1 MPGPKVSTSWR
12 TLTML
17 IILPPGSITRDKI
30 EDGSLHASPFSI
42 FDDGRP
48 NPGGWHGTPP
58 NFNVAHPDVQAAL
71 ARAVDTFIA
80 EGCVHPSFKGV
91 VLHLTRHSLT
101 WFGDERAGYNDYA
114 VEAFARAKG
123 LTIPVDRKDPMRGK
137 GYADWI
143 RANAYEAWLDW
154 RCGVGADLYCRLAA
168 KLRTARPDLKLM
180 VNTFLLP
187 DWRHPDFG
195 KENFIPE
202 ANRRAGLDVRL
213 LADVPNLIVCQT
225 EIPADYRWFGPM
237 DPSNLKDNGRW
248 RDFRATAEPAHRNL
262 YFKRGDYGILE
273 GAAVAQERDPPGVAF
288 PWVNQHDRY
297 WESAIGRI
305 TKDQPGKTLS
315 CAWLK
320 ECPWRVTTINPSGR
334 HALKHYAV
342 PFRYHDVL
350 GLSKGGFLIGTYG
363 TEDVLVPFIQAF
375 RALPAVVFDD
385 VGGSSDSLVRVRQKE
400 FGGKSYFYAINT
412 SEKPA
417 RVTLKV
423 PPGTEDLVTKARLA
437 PDGAPQAVTL
447 DLQAYE
453 LRAFMSFSGQTCE
466 RIAK

>member
-1 MPGPKVSTSWR
+1 
-12 TLTML
+12 
-17 IILPPGSITRDKI
+17 
-30 EDGSLHASPFSI
+30 
-42 FDDGRP
+42 
-48 NPGGWHGTPP
+48 
-58 NFNVAHPDVQAAL
+58 
-71 ARAVDTFIA
+71 
-80 EGCVHPSFKGV
+80 
-91 VLHLTRHSLT
+91 
-101 WFGDERAGYNDYA
+101 
-114 VEAFARAKG
+114 
-123 LTIPVDRKDPMRGK
+123 
-137 GYADWI
+137 
-143 RANAYEAWLDW
+143 
-154 RCGVGADLYCRLAA
+154 
-168 KLRTARPDLKLM
+168 M

-213 LADVPNLIVCQT
+213 LADVPNVIICQT
-225 EIPADYRWFGPM
+225 EIPADYRFFGPM
-237 DPSNLKDNGRW
+237 NPSSPKDNGRW
-248 RDFRATAEPAHRNL
+248 REFRATAEPASRNL

-273 GAAVAQERDPPGVAF
+273 GAAVAQERDPPGAAVAQERDLPGAAF

-375 RALPAVVFDD
+375 RALPAVVFED
-385 VGGSSDSLVRVRQKE
+385 VAGVAGDPLVKVRRKV
-400 FGGKSYFYAINT
+400 FDGKTYLYAINT

-417 RVTLKV
+417 RVTLDV
-423 PPGTEDLVTKARLA
+423 SPGTEDLVTGQRVASPL
-437 PDGAPQAVTL
+437 TL

-453 LRAFMSFSGQTCE
+453 LRSFSAAVSAA
-466 RIAK
+466 R